1 MCLFL
6 SLVGRIYL
14 ALTGTNL
21 SFPIL
26 VPYSLFSQSHIPDTV
41 QYPFP
46 NCFLVNFLFNIF
58 LPISFSH
65 SLFTQFT
72 FTTSLCKSFFQNPP
86 SKSLFKIVFFPTL
99 SDSCPVN
106 LYYFTVYI
114 FSISHMHFNLI
125 NLSLPISP
133 YTICFLISRSHS
145 LFPIPNSF

>member
-6 SLVGRIYL
+6 SLVGRFYL

-65 SLFTQFT
+65 SLFTQFI

-99 SDSCPVN
+99 SDSLAQLICIT
-106 LYYFTVYI
+106 LQYI
-114 FSISHMHFNLI
+114 FFQSLLCILTLLI
-125 NLSLPISP
+125 FHYQSLLTQFAS
-133 YTICFLISRSHS
+133 
-145 LFPIPNSF
+145 

>member
-14 ALTGTNL
+14 ALTGSNL

-26 VPYSLFSQSHIPDTV
+26 VPYSLFSQSHIPVTV

-46 NCFLVNFLFNIF
+46 NCFLVKFLFNIF

-99 SDSCPVN
+99 SDSLAQLICIT
-106 LYYFTVYI
+106 LQYI
-114 FSISHMHFNLI
+114 FFQSLI
-125 NLSLPISP
+125 CILTLLIFHYQSLLTQFAS
-133 YTICFLISRSHS
+133 
-145 LFPIPNSF
+145 